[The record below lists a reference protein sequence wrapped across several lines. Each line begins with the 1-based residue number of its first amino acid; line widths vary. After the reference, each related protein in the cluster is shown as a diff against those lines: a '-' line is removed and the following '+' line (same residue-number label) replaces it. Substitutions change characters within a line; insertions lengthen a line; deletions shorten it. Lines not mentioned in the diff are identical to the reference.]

1 MLASSPPDILFEI
14 MYVPKMFCSNII
26 LYSKAEILN
35 KESLFQIISEIQTNM
50 FVLHLIG
57 FFFSLVIFVNEH
69 RTICTIW
76 TSFLLISG
84 LKG

>member
-57 FFFSLVIFVNEH
+57 FFFFLGY
-69 RTICTIW
+69 ICKRA
-76 TSFLLISG
+76 SHDMHYMDEFFAD
-84 LKG
+84 